1 MAWTGNRLFQL
12 ISELSKSRI
21 KSHLSQMFVP
31 FEMIVLDNALRVT
44 STRFQHYFAKMK
56 PIINR
61 LLSSVST
68 DPCEKTL
75 EKILAFKKSLLS
87 FEMRYLTPYCFVSV
101 KLIIRSSSY
110 RKSYNWNR
118 WFNFI
123 LHASQPTTPTK
134 STTALSIY
142 KGQSPVLQRL
152 CNGKLRLES

>member
-1 MAWTGNRLFQL
+1 MISMAWTGNRLFQL

-101 KLIIRSSSY
+101 KLIIRSSSHT
-110 RKSYNWNR
+110 
-118 WFNFI
+118 I
-123 LHASQPTTPTK
+123 LIGSRIIEIDGSTSFYTLRNQQHQPN
-134 STTALSIY
+134 
-142 KGQSPVLQRL
+142 QQQH
-152 CNGKLRLES
+152 